1 MSNSKAPETAEMSTE
16 DANFQNPGIG
26 SVLEPDANCDGF
38 AKHPIKG
45 TSTNTEAD
53 TAPELKIQVPA
64 NYQSYRNQGYEYQLR
79 NENM

>member
-26 SVLEPDANCDGF
+26 SVLEPNAICDDF
-38 AKHPIKG
+38 TKHSIEG
-45 TSTNTEAD
+45 ACAISEAD